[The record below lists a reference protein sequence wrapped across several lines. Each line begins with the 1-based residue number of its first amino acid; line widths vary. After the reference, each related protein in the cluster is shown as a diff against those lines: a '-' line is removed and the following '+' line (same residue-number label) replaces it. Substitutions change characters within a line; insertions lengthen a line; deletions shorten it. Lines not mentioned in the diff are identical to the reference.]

1 MSCFYDLHLKVEAFF
16 GVAFEKYG
24 KFVARNP
31 WKAII
36 FVVIVDIGF
45 GIGLINLTQD
55 TSLEQY
61 APTDSTAMKQRELV
75 KSMFTVNTSTNYYA
89 QSLVNIGNFAEVI
102 IKKKNGGNIIDSS
115 LWSEITALRDYVI
128 ATSISSSGTSYD
140 FTDLC
145 AKRFSSCVIDGNYI
159 LDSDFTTALTGGTIS
174 YPQFTTSGET
184 FTIDNTFGETVSSG
198 GYLTSAKAVKLKFNL
213 ANTNS
218 KLADAWEDAFLDR
231 IKTYSSSSLN
241 FEFAHSRSTDEELN
255 ANVAGDITF
264 FSITFTLMITFSG
277 LVMVGGNCVSNRYNI
292 AMAGV
297 LSTGLA
303 IVAALGFI
311 SAVGVLFTSIVG
323 TMPFLILGIGVD
335 DMFILLSGLAA
346 TSPELDTETRIGLTM
361 KSSGIAITITSLTD
375 VIAFCAGA
383 SSVFPAVRNFSWFT
397 GAAILFSYLNYIT
410 FYLGCM
416 TINEKRIEQNRHF
429 FTCQKIKSKEDM
441 KKKASNSRADI
452 FCCSGSPNKH
462 RGEVEGPIE
471 KYPKMLVT
479 KIVQFTT
486 AKIVILLFFA
496 GFVAVSIY
504 GAVHFK
510 QDFNRR
516 DLVTTDSYF
525 YTYYNAETTL
535 YDQSF
540 PISLNVQAGVD
551 YLSSTT
557 LDAINS
563 LRDNVRNDTDIDDTF
578 FLSWLHAYIDSA
590 NYDDSSLSN
599 FISGLET
606 YLGTTAGN
614 LYINDVTIDGT
625 SITASRFHVL
635 TEHFASST
643 QQGDMMNRIRDIVG
657 SSSLPVFAY
666 APAFIFIEQYVVIL
680 SQTLQTLGICV
691 AVVFIIIIV
700 FLPLP
705 VMILLITTTVVL
717 IMTSVIGFM
726 HLWGL
731 TLSSITMIHII
742 MCIGFCVDFATHV
755 CHAYVQAKGDTRDQ
769 RVAVAIDHAGGP
781 ILNGALSTIIGV
793 VMLAFSKSFIFFS
806 FFKVMLMVMLFGLLY
821 SVFLLPVVL
830 SFIGP
835 HYNHE
840 MESAKVM
847 DDISLPRKSNETVTL
862 PDALNGDQ
870 EDEKLKHV

>member
-16 GVAFEKYG
+16 GGAFEKYG
-24 KFVARNP
+24 KFVARHP

-61 APTDSTAMKQRELV
+61 APTDSTSMKQRELV
-75 KSMFTVNTSTNYYA
+75 KSMFTVDTSTNYYA
-89 QSLVNIGNFAEVI
+89 QSLVNLGSSAVVI
-102 IKKKNGGNIIDSS
+102 IQKKNGGNMIDSAI
-115 LWSEITALRDYVI
+115 WSDLTTLRDYVI
-128 ATSISSSGTSYD
+128 DTTISSSGTSYN
-140 FTDLC
+140 FTHLC

-159 LDSDFTTALTGGTIS
+159 LDSDFTTALAGGTVS

-184 FTIDNTFGETVSSG
+184 FTIDNTFAETGSSG
-198 GYLTSAKAVKLKFNL
+198 GYLTSATAVKLKFNL

-231 IKTYSSSSLN
+231 IKTYSSSNLN

-255 ANVAGDITF
+255 ANVAGDIAF

-277 LVMVGGNCVSNRYNI
+277 FVLFGGNCVSNRYNI

-297 LSTGLA
+297 LSTGMA

-311 SAVGVLFTSIVG
+311 SAVGVLFASIVG

-361 KSSGIAITITSLTD
+361 KSSGVAITITSLTD

-397 GAAILFSYLNYIT
+397 GAAILFCYLNYIT

-416 TINEKRIEQNRHF
+416 TINEDRIKQNRHY
-429 FTCQKIKSKEDM
+429 FTCQKIKSKDAM
-441 KKKASNSRADI
+441 QKSGQSKADI
-452 FCCSGSPNKH
+452 FCCSGSPHKDRN
-462 RGEVEGPIE
+462 EVEGPIE
-471 KYPKMLVT
+471 KYPKKFVT
-479 KIVQFTT
+479 KVVLFTP
-486 AKIVILLFFA
+486 AKIIILLLFA

-504 GAVHFK
+504 GAVHFE
-510 QDFNRR
+510 QDFNRK

-525 YTYYNAETTL
+525 YTYYDTETKL
-535 YDQSF
+535 YDQSLI
-540 PISLNVQAGVD
+540 ISLNVQAGID
-551 YLSSTT
+551 YLSGTT
-557 LDAINS
+557 LDMINS

-590 NYDDSSLSN
+590 SYDDSSLSN
-599 FISGLET
+599 FISGLQT
-606 YLGTTAGN
+606 FLGTTAGN
-614 LYINDVTIDGT
+614 LYINDVTIDDT

-635 TEHFASST
+635 TENLASST
-643 QQGDMMNRIRDIVG
+643 QQGNMMTRIRDIVG

-666 APAFIFIEQYVVIL
+666 APGFIFFEQYVVIL
-680 SQTLQTLGICV
+680 SQTMQTLGICV
-691 AVVFIIIIV
+691 AVVFIVITI

-705 VMILLITTTVVL
+705 VMILLITITVVL

-755 CHAYVQAKGDTRDQ
+755 CHAYVQAKGKTRNE
-769 RVAVAIDHAGGP
+769 RVAIAIDHAGGP

-793 VMLAFSKSFIFFS
+793 LMLAFSKSFIFFS
-806 FFKVMLMVMLFGLLY
+806 FFKVMFMVMVFGLLY

-840 MESAKVM
+840 MKIAKVK
-847 DDISLPRKSNETVTL
+847 DDRALPEKSDETIT
-862 PDALNGDQ
+862 
-870 EDEKLKHV
+870 